1 MDLGSV
7 TGIAVARGDTII
19 AGQTEF
25 KRRTAV
31 NFGLRVLCAEQ
42 TGQNKVDEQRIGRC
56 AADHPADSA

>member
-56 AADHPADSA
+56 